1 MTYDVACET
10 ETISLNSTA
19 TFNLPLN
26 PVLKQQRA
34 VFHIILVNDVSLS
47 MVDRCNDCLVESE
60 FACLCLINDL
70 ILIYAN
76 YQVVP
81 KCLVS
86 FPFDALPCKE

>member
-1 MTYDVACET
+1 MA
-10 ETISLNSTA
+10 
-19 TFNLPLN
+19 
-26 PVLKQQRA
+26 
-34 VFHIILVNDVSLS
+34 
-47 MVDRCNDCLVESE
+47 DRCNDCPVESE

-86 FPFDALPCKE
+86 FPFNALPCKEYTNNPKKMVYRQVRIEDCAFLIGGQGEHRHRSQR